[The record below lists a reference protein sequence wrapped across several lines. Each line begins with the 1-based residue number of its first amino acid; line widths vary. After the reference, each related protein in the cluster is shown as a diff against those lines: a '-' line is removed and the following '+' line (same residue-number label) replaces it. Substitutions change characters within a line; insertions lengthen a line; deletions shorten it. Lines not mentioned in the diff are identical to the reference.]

1 MNAVKWAIVCLAFT
15 ASLFS
20 QAPTNGLSVYL
31 PLNGTST
38 DLSGTGKQI
47 TAQGMTFASGPN
59 STINQSAYFDGASS
73 KIDFAPALSGTAEIT
88 VSFWAK
94 NQAQTGIGSIFVDFD
109 DAAGN
114 DVQIR
119 AQDEAL
125 FVQSTKNGGNLI
137 WTSPT
142 KVLAVSEG
150 WKHIIWVMG
159 ATQSSIFVNGS
170 LYATIPARASNVG
183 YKRYSNIGYTHT
195 LNPYDFFKGY
205 LASFRIYERAL
216 SSIEASQ
223 LYQAESSPT
232 TSPPNSTPD
241 LTTGLIGRYPLD
253 GDGRDLSPSAN
264 TLVTYSVQATSDRNG
279 NPSGAVYLDGST
291 SWMVS
296 TNNVPIS
303 GSNPRTMSVWI
314 KSDELSF
321 YKGNPVILG
330 LGSKSGTNTLYD
342 LCLSGRSAQSW
353 ANGASV
359 FTHTSWGGFSGS
371 TDSRVITS
379 SQWFHLAITSDGT
392 RNGSALYTN
401 GVKQPIIGDAG
412 TWATVLGK
420 LRVSTGSQNSGP
432 VNESFY
438 WWNQGFKGS
447 MDDIRIYS
455 RQLSD
460 SEIAA
465 LYQQYSTANSAPTIS
480 TQPSGQSLLVGQSFQ
495 LNVITSGSSPLSYQW
510 LKSGAVIAGATA
522 SSYTVASA
530 STADTGAYTVTISN
544 SFGSATSSPAAVTVT
559 TPPPQAPVF
568 TQQPASIAKTV
579 GSSHSFSV
587 SVTGYPAPA
596 LQWLKNGVR
605 LSGQNSITLTFASIT
620 VGEAATYTCEATN
633 ASGAIGSQ
641 PAVLSVGL
649 APSVIRSLPV
659 TTVEAK
665 IGDPL
670 RIDLPPLAG
679 TTPLSYR
686 WSRDSSV
693 IAGSGDV
700 LQIGALTSAGA
711 GLYSCTVS
719 NAYGSVQI
727 DRVRVTLIE
736 APRITSQPASASI
749 TATSNA
755 TFSVTASG
763 TPTPTYQWYRN
774 EVLLS
779 GQTAA
784 QITVSGSSA
793 ALKAG
798 GYYCVVTNRA
808 GSVSSATALLTIS
821 GNAAAT
827 PSITR
832 TVQQQEIGRSLYFE
846 PSDTV
851 FVPGLGQV
859 TSRYST
865 FSSNGSGTNRTT
877 NGTSYFNGEVR
888 PRAGSVKDYEGN
900 FERSTPVALVDYGN
914 FAVTF
919 PTGDADGNG
928 INDAFDY
935 LQAGNVTALGSGYDY
950 YNGGPF
956 SAEGR
961 FTRAAGE
968 VKGRYALKTI
978 AANGN
983 TAEASGD
990 FYVGGINGI
999 RIGSSTYVRGASSV
1013 MNVSLAPDAALGP
1026 DNHGGTYSGSF
1037 PFTVTDRDTIA
1048 YSAFEFANPNNVR
1061 YSVRAGTLR
1070 RAGRVY
1076 SGSLVYADGRTGTTF
1091 VDYVSHYFTITDL
1104 NDADSDGIP
1113 DLSDDLPTPPAL
1125 SSFSGTARTLE
1136 PGARLEFTARA
1147 QDTAIF
1153 VWKKD
1158 GVVLRTSANSP
1169 SDTFVI
1175 PAVARSDTGAY
1186 WVELTNGA
1194 GTASSAIIPVV
1205 VSSNNVLPAI
1215 TVQPMAAQL
1224 SAGGNL
1230 ILSVAATAGN
1240 SARYQWRKDGVDIP
1254 GATGS
1259 VFGKVSQNT
1268 TEAGHYSVLVT
1279 NEAGATLSQ
1288 LASVSYLS
1296 SSDTAPR
1303 ISGLSVRTRLQPN
1316 QPLIVGTVVSGSGK
1330 PLLMRAIGPTLDV
1343 FGLQGAPETTLEIYN
1358 STQKITAQQG
1368 WEPALA
1374 TIFPLLGSFPLTAN
1388 SKDSAILRSM
1398 AGAFTLHTIAP
1409 ASGAALVEVYD
1420 AAGGAGQRLIA
1431 MSVRNKVGTD
1441 SDILIAGLAVG
1452 GVGRINLLLRAVGP
1466 MLAVFGVEG
1475 TLQDPKITVY
1485 KGDAVLATNDNW
1497 SADLA
1502 PVFTRVGAFGL
1513 AADSRDA
1520 ALLFS
1525 ADAGSVYTIHVAGV
1539 NNTTGEALVEVYEVP

>member
-1 MNAVKWAIVCLAFT
+1 MNAVKWASAYLAFT

-20 QAPTNGLSVYL
+20 QASTN
-31 PLNGTST
+31 
-38 DLSGTGKQI
+38 D
-47 TAQGMTFASGPN
+47 
-59 STINQSAYFDGASS
+59 
-73 KIDFAPALSGTAEIT
+73 
-88 VSFWAK
+88 
-94 NQAQTGIGSIFVDFD
+94 
-109 DAAGN
+109 
-114 DVQIR
+114 
-119 AQDEAL
+119 
-125 FVQSTKNGGNLI
+125 
-137 WTSPT
+137 
-142 KVLAVSEG
+142 
-150 WKHIIWVMG
+150 
-159 ATQSSIFVNGS
+159 
-170 LYATIPARASNVG
+170 
-183 YKRYSNIGYTHT
+183 
-195 LNPYDFFKGY
+195 
-205 LASFRIYERAL
+205 
-216 SSIEASQ
+216 
-223 LYQAESSPT
+223 
-232 TSPPNSTPD
+232 
-241 LTTGLIGRYPLD
+241 LIGRYPLD
-253 GDGRDLSPSAN
+253 GDGRDLSPAAN
-264 TLVTYSVQATSDRNG
+264 TLVTYNVQATSDRNG
-279 NPSGAVYLDGST
+279 NPSGAVYLNGST

-342 LCLSGRSAQSW
+342 LTFFSNIGSGQSW
-353 ANGASV
+353 SSATGAYV
-359 FTHTSWGGFSGS
+359 WNHTSWGGFAGS
-371 TDSRVITS
+371 TNSRLITA

-392 RNGSALYTN
+392 RNGSALYIN
-401 GVKQPIIGDAG
+401 GVNQPIFGDAG

-432 VNESFY
+432 DNQSSI

-460 SEIAA
+460 SEVAA
-465 LYQQYSTANSAPTIS
+465 LYQQSSTANSPPAIS

-495 LNVITSGSSPLSYQW
+495 LNVIASGSSPLSYQW

-522 SSYTVASA
+522 SSYSVASA

-544 SFGSATSSPAAVTVT
+544 AFGSATSSTATVTVT
-559 TPPPQAPVF
+559 TPPLQAPVF

-587 SVTGYPAPA
+587 SVTGYPAPS

-605 LSGQNSITLTFASIT
+605 LSGQNSATLTFASIT
-620 VGEAATYTCEATN
+620 AGDAATYTCEATN

-649 APSVIRSLPV
+649 APSVVRSLPL

-700 LQIGALTSAGA
+700 LLIGTLTSAGA
-711 GLYSCTVS
+711 GLYSCTVI

-727 DRVRVTLIE
+727 DRVRVTLVE
-736 APRITSQPASASI
+736 APRITSQPVSATI
-749 TATSNA
+749 TATGNA

-774 EVLLS
+774 EVLIS

-832 TVQQQEIGRSLYFE
+832 TVQQQEIGRSLYFD

-877 NGTSYFNGEVR
+877 NGTSYFNAEVR

-900 FERSTPVALVDYGN
+900 FERSTPVGLVDYGN
-914 FAVTF
+914 FVVTL

-935 LQAGNVTALGSGYDY
+935 PQTGNVTALGSGYDY
-950 YNGGPF
+950 YNGGSF
-956 SAEGR
+956 SAEVR
-961 FTRAAGE
+961 FTRAAGQ

-983 TAEASGD
+983 IAEASGD
-990 FYVGGINGI
+990 FHVGGINGI

-1026 DNHGGTYSGSF
+1026 DNIGGTYSGSF

-1048 YSAFEFANPNNVR
+1048 YSAFEFVNTAVSPPAR

-1070 RAGRVY
+1070 RVGRVY
-1076 SGSLVYADGRTGTTF
+1076 SGSLVYVDGRTSTAF
-1091 VDYVSHYFTITDL
+1091 VDYVSHYFTITDS